1 MCRSCDFSGKLKSH
15 PLIILFKKKKERE
28 KESTWLEKI
37 KIKGSTWAKGQ
48 RAPEAASTCFRNV
61 VDKNTA
67 YRPTYIFTGLGG
79 VREAAWVKATCPPG
93 PEPRQGQAPHRERG
107 GCQRPGRGRPSKPA
121 WPEGHTWQ
129 TLKTPA
135 HSLFMCVGLRR
146 SMTNHLK
153 Q

>member
-93 PEPRQGQAPHRERG
+93 PEPRQGAGATQREGWMPAPWEGAPQQACLARRPHLADTQNTSPFSIHV
-107 GCQRPGRGRPSKPA
+107 C
-121 WPEGHTWQ
+121 
-129 TLKTPA
+129 
-135 HSLFMCVGLRR
+135 R
-146 SMTNHLK
+146 S
-153 Q
+153 

>member
-1 MCRSCDFSGKLKSH
+1 MCHSCDFSGKLKSH
-15 PLIILFKKKKERE
+15 PQIILFKKKKERE
-28 KESTWLEKI
+28 KESTWLGKI
-37 KIKGSTWAKGQ
+37 KIQGSTWAKGQ

-79 VREAAWVKATCPPG
+79 SQRQPGCRPPVPLAQSPG
-93 PEPRQGQAPHRERG
+93 KGQAPHRERG
-107 GCQRPGRGRPSKPA
+107 GCQHPGRGCPSKPA

-135 HSLFMCVGLRR
+135 HSLFVCVGLRR

>member
-1 MCRSCDFSGKLKSH
+1 MKASYLTNICVLFSQGWVLW
-15 PLIILFKKKKERE
+15 LTELNEACYLF
-28 KESTWLEKI
+28 SQGLQSEKI

-93 PEPRQGQAPHRERG
+93 PEPRQGAGATQREGWMPAPWEGAPQQACLARRPHLADTQNTSPFSIHV
-107 GCQRPGRGRPSKPA
+107 C
-121 WPEGHTWQ
+121 
-129 TLKTPA
+129 
-135 HSLFMCVGLRR
+135 R
-146 SMTNHLK
+146 S
-153 Q
+153 